1 MRIGVFS
8 GFASPVATPEYIETF
23 ARGAEE
29 RGFAE
34 IWVAEHVVL
43 FDEHASP
50 YPYDTSGRFPITGE
64 AGLLDPFPTLGL
76 LAAVTERIRIGTGI
90 CLVPQ
95 RNPVYT
101 AKQVATTDWLSNGRF
116 DFGVGVGWLA
126 EEFAALGA
134 PFDHRGSRTV
144 EYLEVMKSLWCDEVS
159 SYRGRFYSLPECRQ
173 YPKPVQSPHPPI
185 YFGGES
191 DAALERVARIG
202 QGWYGFGLAPDA
214 TAAHVKQLEQLL
226 APRNR
231 SRAEV
236 DVVISPY
243 LLPTTRDDVA
253 RYHEAGVDQ
262 LVLLAPARDR
272 ESIPALLDHLVSEYL
287 EPAASLGRR

>member
-8 GFASPVATPEYIETF
+8 GFASPVATPEYIEAF
-23 ARGAEE
+23 ARGAEQ

-50 YPYDTSGRFPITGE
+50 YPYDRSGRFPITGE

-126 EEFAALGA
+126 EEFAALDA

-144 EYLEVMKSLWCDEVS
+144 EYLEVMKSLWCDESS
-159 SYRGRFYSLPECRQ
+159 SYEGRFYALPECRQ
-173 YPKPVQSPHPPI
+173 YPKPVQKPHPPI

-191 DAALERVARIG
+191 DAALRRVARIG
-202 QGWYGFGLAPDA
+202 QGWYGFGLAP
-214 TAAHVKQLEQLL
+214 AAAAERVKQLEQLCSE
-226 APRNR
+226 RGRTR
-231 SRAEV
+231 SDV

-243 LLPTTRDDVA
+243 LLQTTRDDVE
-253 RYHEAGVDQ
+253 RYAEAGVDQ
-262 LVLLAPARDR
+262 LVILAPARDT
-272 ESIPALLDHLVSEYL
+272 SGIPALLDRLVAEVL
-287 EPAASLGRR
+287 EPATSL

>member
-8 GFASPVATPEYIETF
+8 GFASPIATPEYIEAY

-43 FDEHASP
+43 FDEHASK
-50 YPYDTSGRFPITGE
+50 YPYDQGGRFPITGE

-76 LAAVTERIRIGTGI
+76 LAAVTKTIRIGTGI

-101 AKQVATTDWLSNGRF
+101 AKEVATSDWLSNGRL

-126 EEFAALGA
+126 EEFAALDA
-134 PFDHRGSRTV
+134 PFEHRGSRTL
-144 EYLEVMKSLWCDEVS
+144 EYLEVMKRLWCDDVS
-159 SYRGRFYSLPECRQ
+159 SFEGRFYTLPACRQ
-173 YPKPVQSPHPPI
+173 YPKPVQRPHPPI

-191 DAALERVARIG
+191 DAALKRVARAG

-214 TAAHVKQLEQLL
+214 TAERVKQLEQLL
-226 APRNR
+226 AAQGR
-231 SRAEV
+231 SRSDV
-236 DVVISPY
+236 DVVVSPY
-243 LLPTTRDDVA
+243 LLPITRDDVA
-253 RYHEAGVDQ
+253 RYRDAGVDQ
-262 LVLLAPARDR
+262 LVVLAAARDAQAVP
-272 ESIPALLDHLVSEYL
+272 EALDHVVSEVL
-287 EPAASLGRR
+287 ELASSS

>member
-1 MRIGVFS
+1 MRVGVFS
-8 GFASPVATPEYIETF
+8 GFASPIATPEYIEAY

-43 FDEHASP
+43 FDEHESK
-50 YPYDTSGRFPITGE
+50 YPYDAGGRFPITGN
-64 AGLLDPFPTLGL
+64 AGLLDPFPTLGM

-101 AKQVATTDWLSNGRF
+101 AKEVATTDWLSNGRL

-126 EEFAALGA
+126 EEFAALEA
-134 PFDHRGSRTV
+134 PFEHRGSRTL
-144 EYLEVMKSLWCDEVS
+144 EYLEVMRSLWCDEVS
-159 SYRGRFYSLPECRQ
+159 SFEGHFYSLPECRQ

-191 DAALERVARIG
+191 DAALKRVARAG

-214 TAAHVKQLEQLL
+214 TAARVKQLEQLL
-226 APRNR
+226 ADQGRKR
-231 SRAEV
+231 GDV

-243 LLPTTRDDVA
+243 LLPTSRDDVA
-253 RYHEAGVDQ
+253 RYAEAGVDQ
-262 LVLLAPARDR
+262 LVILAAARDTA
-272 ESIPALLDHLVSEYL
+272 SVAATLDGVVSEYL
-287 EPAASLGRR
+287 QPASSL

>member
-8 GFASPVATPEYIETF
+8 GFASPVATPEYIKAF

-43 FDEHASP
+43 FDEHQSA
-50 YPYDTSGRFPITGE
+50 YPYDASGRFPITGD

-101 AKQVATTDWLSNGRF
+101 AKEVATTDWLSNGRL

-126 EEFAALGA
+126 EEFAALDA
-134 PFDHRGSRTV
+134 AFEHRGSRTV

-159 SYRGRFYSLPECRQ
+159 SYQGRFYSLPECRQ

-191 DAALERVARIG
+191 DAALRRVARIG
-202 QGWYGFGLAPDA
+202 EGWYGFGLAPDA
-214 TAAHVKQLEQLL
+214 TAERVKQLEQLL
-226 APRNR
+226 AEAGR
-231 SRAEV
+231 SRADV

-243 LLPTTRDDVA
+243 LQATTRDDVA
-253 RYHEAGVDQ
+253 RYAEAGVDQ
-262 LVLLAPARDR
+262 LVILAPARDTA
-272 ESIPALLDHLVSEYL
+272 SVPATLDHLVSEYL
-287 EPAASLGRR
+287 EPASSL